1 MRFSRSDEFEVLDLG
16 RTDYAAVDALMMERL
31 EAIVAGAA
39 PDTLLLAEF
48 DPVLTVGRAS
58 GADRA
63 DAYAALG
70 IPVHEIAR
78 GGKATFHGPGQLVA
92 YPLLRLEEDAR
103 DLHAYLHA
111 LEEALILTVGEFDL
125 TGARDPRNTGC
136 WIGGHK
142 VASIGVAVRKWVTYH
157 GLALNVDT
165 DLAWFRKFDPCG
177 LEPDLMTTMA
187 KELGGEVPEMEAVRA
202 VLARHLK
209 ATLRVS
215 V

>member
-1 MRFSRSDEFEVLDLG
+1 MRFSRSAEFEVVDLG
-16 RTDYAAVDALMMERL
+16 RTDYAAVDSLMMERL
-31 EAIVAGAA
+31 EAIVAGES
-39 PDTLLLAEF
+39 PDTLLIAEF

-58 GADRA
+58 GSGGAS
-63 DAYAALG
+63 AYAALG

-92 YPLLRLEEDAR
+92 YPLLQLEEDAR

-111 LEEALILTVGEFDL
+111 LEEALILTVGDFDL
-125 TGARDPRNTGC
+125 KGERDPRNTGC

-157 GLALNVDT
+157 GVALNVET

-187 KELGGEVPEMEAVRA
+187 KELHGDAPEMDAVRGS
-202 VLARHLK
+202 LTRHMREI
-209 ATLRVS
+209 LRAGS
-215 V
+215 